1 MTVTYTIDNT
11 EVLDSTWSQQ
21 TVTFTDGTNTVT
33 RIYKVHHLVATE
45 QQTSK
50 YEEITNL
57 LETEVWSS

>member
-33 RIYKVHHLVATE
+33 KIYKVHHLVTTE
-45 QQTSK
+45 QQTNK

>member
-1 MTVTYTIDNT
+1 MAVTYTIDNT

-33 RIYKVHHLVATE
+33 RIYKVWYLTPVE
-45 QQTSK
+45 QQTNK

>member
-33 RIYKVHHLVATE
+33 RIYKVHNLVTTE
-45 QQTSK
+45 QQTNK